1 MSNLTDMEIF
11 ARVVTA
17 GSMSAAGRE
26 MGLSPAVVSK
36 RIRRLE
42 DKLGTRLLQRTT
54 RQIALTEAGHG
65 FYDRVLAILASVEE
79 AETFVT
85 RGSAQARGTLK
96 VSAPTSFGRMHVA
109 PYLARFLEANPD
121 LYVSLDLS
129 DEFVDIVGDGYDLA
143 IRIAELSDSS
153 LVARRL
159 APVHRVLCAS
169 PSYIE
174 RHGEPKSIDDLVEN
188 HVRVAAAAQD
198 PWRLMGPRGL
208 EIVKT
213 DAPLRTNS
221 SEVVREAVLAGVG
234 IALRS
239 TWDVGPELR
248 DGKLQIVLPQY
259 RASKDVG
266 LHAVYPTRRF
276 LPAKVRVFIDFLAQ
290 LYGPQPYWDEGL
302 SGWLGSMERAAG

>member
-213 DAPLRTNS
+213 DAPL
-221 SEVVREAVLAGVG
+221 
-234 IALRS
+234 
-239 TWDVGPELR
+239 
-248 DGKLQIVLPQY
+248 
-259 RASKDVG
+259 
-266 LHAVYPTRRF
+266 
-276 LPAKVRVFIDFLAQ
+276 
-290 LYGPQPYWDEGL
+290 
-302 SGWLGSMERAAG
+302 